1 MGYWGT
7 PPIYKSCDLS
17 LAICL
22 DFQLQDEDDVSA
34 YVRDMS
40 SITKKESLACGPL
53 PSSYLQPIWGDETQ
67 TQEPMNRKDGRQ
79 HLITG
84 KLCLDPRPRKEGSD
98 DCGAWQLFWKL
109 HQKVTLMFS
118 AGTLAKGPCD
128 CVRVWSGWDS
138 AGRREFWWPW
148 EGKGSSHRK
157 GTCISRQR
165 SLDLI

>member
-1 MGYWGT
+1 MFQVWVTGVI
-7 PPIYKSCDLS
+7 PLIYKSCDLS
-17 LAICL
+17 LAIGL
-22 DFQLQDEDDVSA
+22 DFQLQDEDDGNA
-34 YVRDMS
+34 YVRGTS

-67 TQEPMNRKDGRQ
+67 TQEPMNRKDGRRR
-79 HLITG
+79 LITG
-84 KLCLDPRPRKEGSD
+84 KLCSDPRPRKEGSD
-98 DCGAWQLFWKL
+98 DGGAWQLFWKL
-109 HQKVTLMFS
+109 HQKVTLMFP

-128 CVRVWSGWDS
+128 WDS

-148 EGKGSSHRK
+148 EGKGSSHRI